1 MNKHLIA
8 LCCLL
13 CVFGSTVA
21 RAQTEDGGLA
31 VQAEQQRIAT
41 ERQQIE
47 QRFNQ
52 EESACFQKFAVNDCR
67 NKNRAHRRA
76 LLSDLRRQE
85 ILLNDAERKRK
96 GALQLQRMEQSQV
109 QDGPAPAASA
119 AGTETKPAVRVR
131 TPAAPRQPHDPAQ
144 AARAQAER
152 KATLEKKNQANQQER
167 AAHDSRA
174 ATAPDERARYE
185 KKLQEAAAHKEQ
197 TRQRNA
203 ANTKPKPAPLPLP
216 SP

>member
-13 CVFGSTVA
+13 AQFGSA
-21 RAQTEDGGLA
+21 AAQAQTEDGGLA

-52 EESACFQKFAVNDCR
+52 EEAACFQKFAVNDCR
-67 NKNRAHRRA
+67 NESRARRRA
-76 LLSDLRRQE
+76 ELADLRRQE

-96 GALQLQRMEQSQV
+96 GALQLQRMEQSQAH
-109 QDGPAPAASA
+109 DSPAPAASA
-119 AGTETKPAVRVR
+119 ASSEPKPAVRVR

-152 KATLEKKNQANQQER
+152 KATLEKK
-167 AAHDSRA
+167 SRA
-174 ATAPDERARYE
+174 GDDRTHRADGKAALTALGRETA
-185 KKLQEAAAHKEQ
+185 
-197 TRQRNA
+197 
-203 ANTKPKPAPLPLP
+203 
-216 SP
+216 